1 MTAITEVSEQHERR
15 TMYIVITVAVLAL
28 AVVALLFY
36 SSAQAT
42 QAAQA
47 KADQLIAA
55 LEQAGATSTPSQ
67 EQIVRVLGNDGGATC
82 ADPGGALTKAALLG
96 LIANGAAGPGGRPV
110 IADRRVVLG
119 QLLIVQTY
127 CPNELPAFQR
137 VVNALKFA
145 PVATG

>member
-15 TMYIVITVAVLAL
+15 TVYIVAAVVVLVLGVVAV
-28 AVVALLFY
+28 FSY

-42 QAAQA
+42 QAAEA
-47 KADQLIAA
+47 KADQLISA
-55 LEQAGATSTPSQ
+55 LQQAGVTSPPSQ
-67 EQIVRVLGNDGGATC
+67 DQIVRVLGNDGGATC
-82 ADPGGALTKAALLG
+82 VDPGAALTKAALLG
-96 LIANGAAGPGGRPV
+96 LIANGAASPGARPV

-119 QLLIVQTY
+119 QLLIIQTY

-137 VVNALKFA
+137 VVNGLKFA